1 MGPGPYGLH
10 SFLPS
15 QSRSHD
21 CSGLAQL
28 RGLRVLRHTLAHT
41 CPGTATAT
49 QPSSH
54 HCRNALGS
62 MNTAGV
68 QRSCGL

>member
-1 MGPGPYGLH
+1 M
-10 SFLPS
+10 
-15 QSRSHD
+15 
-21 CSGLAQL
+21 GLAQP

-41 CPGTATAT
+41 CPGTAAAT
-49 QPSSH
+49 WPSSH
-54 HCRNALGS
+54 RGMHGAFHTASSHCRNALGS